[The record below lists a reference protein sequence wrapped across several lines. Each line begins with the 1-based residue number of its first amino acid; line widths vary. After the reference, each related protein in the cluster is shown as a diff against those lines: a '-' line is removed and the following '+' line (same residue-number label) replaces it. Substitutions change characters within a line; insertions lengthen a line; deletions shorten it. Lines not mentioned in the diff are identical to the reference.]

1 MFGFKVVTGLL
12 LVVSGIFMNK
22 VMEIIGRVSI
32 SIFIIFFSIVLEL
45 RCVFFFFQNNNIYNY
60 NLTINEFVL

>member
-45 RCVFFFFQNNNIYNY
+45 GCVFFFKITIY
-60 NLTINEFVL
+60 IIII

>member
-45 RCVFFFFQNNNIYNY
+45 GCDFFIFFSK
-60 NLTINEFVL
+60 

>member
-45 RCVFFFFQNNNIYNY
+45 GCVFFFQNNNIYNY

>member
-45 RCVFFFFQNNNIYNY
+45 RCVFFFFKITIYI
-60 NLTINEFVL
+60 TII